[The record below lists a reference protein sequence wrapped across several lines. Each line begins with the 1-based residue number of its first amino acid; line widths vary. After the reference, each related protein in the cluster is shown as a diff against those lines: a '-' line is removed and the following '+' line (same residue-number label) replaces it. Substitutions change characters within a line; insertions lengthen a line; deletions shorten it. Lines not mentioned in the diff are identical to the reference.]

1 MFSSV
6 CQSTARFFLISL
18 IAALFSAT
26 ANAQYTSRGP
36 ERRVPAPN
44 IPANAKDIV
53 LKGEQ
58 VCLRRVPDESGRVLL
73 DCAIGLRGDDDR
85 FYGLRAANPSPDF
98 RGFPELNVRVRVTG
112 KLIPNGSGEYV
123 EAGQI
128 VYASIEP
135 IPGEPKPVTGTFMCL
150 VPQPYGAKP
159 IDNCRNVVKTERGLH
174 WGLDMQSLDAIP
186 AARGLAPGDR
196 IALEGDIVHDL
207 PEDWHPW
214 MFTSDA
220 ERIEGVLK
228 IRSLKRL
235 AAP

>member
-1 MFSSV
+1 MGPA
-6 CQSTARFFLISL
+6 ARFLLSAL
-18 IAALFSAT
+18 IAGSFSAT
-26 ANAQYTSRGP
+26 ADAQYTSRGP
-36 ERRVPAPN
+36 EARVVAPT

-58 VCLRRVPDESGRVLL
+58 VCLRRVPDPSGRVLL

-85 FYGLRAANPSPDF
+85 FYGLRAADPSPTF
-98 RGFPELNVRVRVTG
+98 RGFPELNVRVRVSG
-112 KLIPNGSGEYV
+112 KLIPSSSGAYM

-128 VYASIEP
+128 VYVSIEP
-135 IPGEPKPVTGTFMCL
+135 IAGDPKPVTGTFICL
-150 VPQPYGAKP
+150 VARPYGAASSDK
-159 IDNCRNVVKTERGLH
+159 CRNVIKTDRGLH
-174 WGLDMQSLDAIP
+174 WGLDIASFDAIP

-196 IALEGDIVHDL
+196 VSLEGDIVHDV

-228 IRSLKRL
+228 VRSLKRL